1 MESKL
6 NENVALL
13 TLPKIASWQI
23 SRTPA
28 KQDLQWVAELP
39 ALQRG
44 AVWKSEQIENL
55 WDSIIQGFPVGSFL
69 LSPYDAELGKQR
81 FKHATKDEFPYHP
94 THMLLDGQQ
103 RATGIALGFLS
114 PWYSTPPEEDVK
126 SVLWV
131 DLATPPEG
139 RDVDFVFRVTTRS
152 HPWGYSRSNP
162 AERISQQQIRDSI
175 RAFKKASSPS
185 FDESKPHE
193 IPLHAV
199 WPWDADAPI
208 PVSILIES
216 LTLNN
221 GDIETSM
228 KHARNT
234 LDKLVF
240 MNLPETD
247 DGNPSKHLKHWKS
260 QHDGVCVAFSDQS
273 SYLHARLR
281 NLLSTLNDRIGSKY
295 LIPASVIP
303 AHALNKTGNNNQET
317 RSPVE
322 SLFIRINSAGTPLA
336 GEELMYSLIKSAW
349 IEAPTAV
356 AKLTH
361 RLATPART
369 ALLASRVVRARH
381 QRKRWMDHQEGVDGA
396 KLRHPSTPSV
406 DEFRRWMHGMNKDQ
420 PDFAKEL
427 QNYIQQDGLH
437 VFEMAYKFLTEG
449 SYGLPVVLANELAQK
464 SQDVFFLL
472 LTWLDRLSENN
483 LDPLSEDAVNKN
495 DRRRVIGFLTS
506 LSWFSRADG
515 KPRAVDSIWHDLQT
529 IDSEKLPEFFNRSH
543 FLKTMAIDNRGR
555 QHMIPLVS
563 PGTLETTLRKKI
575 LGHQGYSNT
584 ISGDES
590 EIWTDWNWW
599 SSLIDPGRPKDIDEE
614 LQKYFPTPNPPSDES
629 ASDRIR
635 DSWRQF
641 MEILHGNKSILI
653 YAQRNWIG
661 RWFPDFDPSLPEF
674 IEDKNRP
681 WDFDH
686 IHPQNLLQGPNG
698 GTLRGLPTILTYWH
712 RSIGNLRAWPLE
724 ANRSDGDDSPSIKLK
739 KATDE
744 EKGYGI
750 EDTNKLDAS
759 FIDGASFDMYWDKC
773 TPDDGV
779 QLNYESARNAQRA
792 LIKAIIWRFLA
803 IYRKWYEDLKI
814 STLS

>member
-1 MESKL
+1 MGNT

-13 TLPKIASWQI
+13 TLPMIASWQI
-23 SRTPA
+23 DLIPANQTP
-28 KQDLQWVAELP
+28 QWVAELP

-44 AVWKSEQIENL
+44 TVWKPEQIENL

-69 LSPYDAELGKQR
+69 LSPYDTDLGNQR
-81 FKHATKDEFPYHP
+81 FRHATKDALHP

-103 RATGIALGFLS
+103 RATGIALGFLN
-114 PWYSTPPEEDVK
+114 PWHNTPPNEDVK

-131 DLATPPEG
+131 DLGSPPEN

-162 AERISQQQIRDSI
+162 SERISQQQIRDSI
-175 RAFKKASSPS
+175 SAFKKASESS
-185 FDESKPHE
+185 FNALKPHE

-228 KHARNT
+228 KQVRSAINN
-234 LDKLVF
+234 LVF
-240 MNLPETD
+240 MNLPKTD
-247 DGNPSKHLKHWKS
+247 DGSLDRYRNHWKS
-260 QHDGVCVAFSDQS
+260 QHDCVCAAFDQDSD
-273 SYLHARLR
+273 LHKRLK
-281 NLLSTLNDRIGSKY
+281 NLLSALNDRIGKKY
-295 LIPASVIP
+295 VIP
-303 AHALNKTGNNNQET
+303 ANIIPTHALNKTGNNNQES

-349 IEAPTAV
+349 IDAPTAI

-369 ALLASRVVRARH
+369 ALLASRLVRARH
-381 QRKRWMDHQEGVDGA
+381 QRKSWDPKKGVDGE

-420 PDFAKEL
+420 PRFSEEL
-427 QNYIQQDGLH
+427 KNYIQQEGLQ

-449 SYGLPVVLANELAQK
+449 PYGLPVVLANELAQK

-472 LTWLDRLSENN
+472 LCWLDRLNENGLN
-483 LDPLSEDAVNKN
+483 PLLESTVSKN
-495 DRRRVIGFLTS
+495 NRRRVIGFLTA
-506 LSWFSRADG
+506 LSWFSRSDS

-529 IDSEKLPEFFNRSH
+529 IDSKKLPKFFNRSH
-543 FLKTMAIDNRGR
+543 FLKTMAIDDRGR

-563 PGTLETTLRKKI
+563 PDTLETALRKKI
-575 LGHQGYSNT
+575 LGYRGCKNT

-590 EIWTDWNWW
+590 KIWKDWNWW
-599 SSLIDPGRPKDIDEE
+599 SSLIDDGRPREIDKE
-614 LQKYFPTPNPPSDES
+614 LSPYFSKRESGGDES
-629 ASDRIR
+629 VSDRVR
-635 DSWRQF
+635 DSWGQF
-641 MEILHGNKSILI
+641 MDILYGNKSMLI
-653 YAQRNWIG
+653 YVQRDWINK
-661 RWFPDFDPSLPEF
+661 WFPDFDPSLPEF

-681 WDFDH
+681 WDYDH

-698 GTLRGLPTILTYWH
+698 GTLRGLPRIMTDWH
-712 RSIGNLRAWPLE
+712 GSIGNLRAWPLE

-744 EKGYGI
+744 EKRYDI
-750 EDTNKLDAS
+750 NDDNKLDAS
-759 FIDGASFDMYWDKC
+759 FIDKRYFSRYWYNC
-773 TPDDGV
+773 TPQDGRG
-779 QLNYESARNAQRA
+779 LNNDGARKAQRA
-792 LIKAIIWRFLA
+792 LINAIIRRFLD
-803 IYRKWYEDLKI
+803 IYRKWYEDLEV
-814 STLS
+814 STLL